1 MKEIKK
7 VVEIKNGK
15 IWEILTVITDELSI
29 YESLSTDLINK
40 KLNNCGY
47 IKTIKR
53 APNYDGTQTITVTYN
68 NDCRSIYTVK
78 N

>member
-1 MKEIKK
+1 MKEINK
-7 VVEIKNGK
+7 VVEIKENNK
-15 IWEILTVITDELSI
+15 WIVSAVITDKTEI
-29 YESLSTDLINK
+29 YESLSADLIAK

-47 IKTIKR
+47 IKTVKR
-53 APNYDGTQTITVTYN
+53 VCNYDGTQTITVVYN

>member
-7 VVEIKNGK
+7 VVEVKNGK
-15 IWEILTVITDELSI
+15 KWEVSTVITDELFI

-40 KLNNCGY
+40 KLNNCSY

-53 APNYDGTQTITVTYN
+53 VPNYDGTQSITVVYN
-68 NDCRSIYTVK
+68 NDCRAIYTVK